1 MEWRHHP
8 DNQEELSVKYKV
20 PISIKREKNQ
30 RGNNLLEFAL
40 LSLFLVPAFFGTV
53 STGMALGKAIQT
65 SQVARDAGHMYV
77 RQVDFSMTQNKNL
90 IVRLANGMGM
100 TLTGGNGV
108 VILTQVLMVGA
119 AECTAAGLSD
129 AQCVNKNWPV
139 ITQRL
144 TVGNTGLYTSS
155 IGNPNSNLI
164 GSDGTITPTNYLRES
179 SCRAQTLSQGTA
191 VGLLTLQNAE
201 RTYVSE
207 AFFRAPELAFLRRGQ
222 TLNLYS
228 RNYF

>member
-1 MEWRHHP
+1 MRYKILIS
-8 DNQEELSVKYKV
+8 DNRL
-20 PISIKREKNQ
+20 RNQ

-53 STGMALGKAIQT
+53 STGMALGKGIQT

-77 RQVDFSMTQNKNL
+77 RQVDFSQTANKNL

-108 VILTQVLMVGA
+108 VILTQVLMIGP
-119 AECTAAGLSD
+119 AECTAAGLND
-129 AQCVNKNWPV
+129 AACVNKNWPV

-144 TVGNTGLYTSS
+144 TVGNTGLYTST
-155 IGNPNSNLI
+155 IGTPSPSLI
-164 GSDGTITPTNYLRES
+164 QTDGTISATNYLKEI
-179 SCRAQTLSQGTA
+179 SCRANTLTQGTTT
-191 VGLLTLQNAE
+191 GLLTLQPAE

-207 AFFRAPELAFLRRGQ
+207 AYFRAPELAFLRNGQ
-222 TLNLYS
+222 TINLYS

>member
-1 MEWRHHP
+1 MRNHVQVSP
-8 DNQEELSVKYKV
+8 NR
-20 PISIKREKNQ
+20 KRNQ

-40 LSLFLVPAFFGTV
+40 LSLFLVPAFLGTV
-53 STGMALGKAIQT
+53 STGMALGKGIQT

-77 RQVDFSMTQNKNL
+77 RQVDFSLTQNKNL

-108 VILTQVLMVGA
+108 VILTQVLMIGA
-119 AECTAAGLSD
+119 AECTAAGLTD

-144 TVGNTGLYTSS
+144 VIGNSGLYSS
-155 IGNPNSNLI
+155 TI
-164 GSDGTITPTNYLRES
+164 GSPTNTIIQADGTITPTNYLQNT
-179 SCRAQTLSQGTA
+179 SCRANTLSHGTTTG
-191 VGLLTLQNAE
+191 VLTLQNSE

-207 AFFRAPELAFLRRGQ
+207 AYFRAPELAFLRNGQ
-222 TLNLYS
+222 TVNLYS